1 MVQPSI
7 IALGASLLG
16 IVLQN
21 YAAEYRFIYIIGTAC
36 IMGAF
41 VIAFTEFVLFLKD
54 SFMKSRKKAVPK
66 TT

>member
-16 IVLQN
+16 IMLQT
-21 YAAEYRFIYIIGTAC
+21 YGAEYRAIYIIGTAC

-41 VIAFTEFVLFLKD
+41 VIAFTEFVLFVKD
-54 SFMKSRKKAVPK
+54 TIVKSRHRGSSKSL
-66 TT
+66 